1 MMSFLKSFLS
11 GEKSADERAL
21 QDNMQAAKKRDV
33 IALAHE
39 LEQRVGD
46 LGDRAA
52 FGDILQ
58 RRSAVL
64 VTDGLAAHLRRR
76 GRHLGKPEG

>member
-33 IALAHE
+33 IALDSSSDEEASGCGTPKGGCGNCGC
-39 LEQRVGD
+39 R
-46 LGDRAA
+46 
-52 FGDILQ
+52 
-58 RRSAVL
+58 
-64 VTDGLAAHLRRR
+64 
-76 GRHLGKPEG
+76 